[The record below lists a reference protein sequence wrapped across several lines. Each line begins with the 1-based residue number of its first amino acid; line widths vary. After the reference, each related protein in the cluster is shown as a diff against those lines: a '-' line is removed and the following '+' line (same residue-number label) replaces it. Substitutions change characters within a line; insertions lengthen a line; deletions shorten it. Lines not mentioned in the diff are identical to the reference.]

1 MRKYFLLLSP
11 LRNRSFRDHDDAVY
25 RCEMTVPFA
34 AFLLIVVLLIA
45 AIVAMGAFIWAVRT
59 NQFSNLNKAAYVI
72 FDDDEPVGVFTDEVF
87 ADSRDEEGEG
97 AAQ

>member
-1 MRKYFLLLSP
+1 MLLSP
-11 LRNRSFRDHDDAVY
+11 LRNRSFRDHNVAVY
-25 RCEMTVPFA
+25 HCEMTVPFA

-72 FDDDEPVGVFTDEVF
+72 FDEDEPVGVFTDEVF
-87 ADSRDEEGEG
+87 VDSQGGEGEG
-97 AAQ
+97 AKR